1 MATYLIVGGVAGGA
15 GVAARLRRRDEQAEI
30 IIFERGEYISFANC
44 GLPYYAGGVIE
55 NRSSLFMMTPEL
67 FKRVLN
73 VEARVNSEVVSVDR
87 AQKKVTVRNIKDGTT
102 YVQAYDHLI
111 LSPGATP
118 IRPPIPGID
127 LPSIMTLRSV
137 SDIDRIKASI
147 DRSETKRAMVIGGGF
162 IGLEMA
168 ENLKHRG
175 LEVSLVEAL
184 EQVMNVIDYDFAAQV
199 QQHMRSKGVS
209 LHLKNPIKGFSEKDG
224 AVLVELKS
232 GKVLETD
239 LVILSIGVRPDTAF
253 LKESGI
259 VLSSTGAIVVDD
271 YFTTNDP
278 SIRALGDAICF
289 TCPLTDH
296 SITVPLAGPANKQA
310 RLLADALI
318 DGNKKPYKGT
328 IGTSIAKVFD
338 LTVASTGLNE
348 KTLAASKLPYKSAVI
363 HSSSHAGYYPG
374 SLPLSL
380 KILFH
385 PTTGKVWGAQAVGYD
400 GVDKRIDVISAFI
413 GMDGT
418 VYDLAEFE
426 HAYAPPFSS
435 AKDPINMVG
444 FIGMNALEGISN
456 PIGWKE
462 VDHLIEQGAV
472 VLDIRSEAETMTGG
486 RLPGS
491 INIPHTALRERIAEI
506 PRDKPIVT
514 MCALGMRGYLAE
526 RILRGNGFTEVYNLT
541 GGLRSYTTAKSELA
555 RLNQ

>member
-15 GVAARLRRRDEQAEI
+15 GVAARLRRRDENAQI
-30 IIFERGEYISFANC
+30 IIFERGEHISFANC
-44 GLPYYAGGVIE
+44 GLPYYVGGVIE
-55 NRSSLFMMTPEL
+55 NRSSLFVMTPEL

-87 AQKKVTVRNIKDGTT
+87 VQKTITVRNVKDDTT
-102 YVQAYDHLI
+102 YPQAYDHLI

-118 IRPPIPGID
+118 IRPRIPGID
-127 LPSIMTLRSV
+127 HPSIMTLRSV
-137 SDIDRIKASI
+137 SDIDRIKTAV
-147 DRSETKRAMVIGGGF
+147 DRSETKRAVVIGGGF

-184 EQVMNVIDYDFAAQV
+184 EQVMGVIDYDFAAQV
-199 QQHMRSKGVS
+199 QQHMRKKGVT
-209 LHLKNPIKGFSEKDG
+209 LHLKDPVKGFSKNGE
-224 AVLVELKS
+224 AVTVELES

-259 VLSSTGAIVVDD
+259 TLSSTGAIVVDE

-278 SIRALGDAICF
+278 YIRALGDAICF
-289 TCPLTDH
+289 ACPLTDH

-318 DGNKKPYKGT
+318 DGNRKPYRGT

-338 LTVASTGLNE
+338 LTVASTGLAE
-348 KTLAASKLPYKSAVI
+348 KTLIALKLPYKSAVT
-363 HSSSHAGYYPG
+363 HTSSHADYYPG
-374 SLPLSL
+374 SLSLSL

-385 PTTGKVWGAQAVGYD
+385 PTTGKIWGAQAIGYE
-400 GVDKRIDVISAFI
+400 GVDKRIDVISSFI

-456 PIGWKE
+456 PISWRE
-462 VDHLIEQGAV
+462 VDDLIEQGAV
-472 VLDIRSEAETMTGG
+472 ILDARSEMETMTGG
-486 RLPGS
+486 MLPGS
-491 INIPHTALRERIAEI
+491 INIPHTALRKRIAEV
-506 PRDKPIVT
+506 PKDKPIITTCV
-514 MCALGMRGYLAE
+514 MGVRGYLAE
-526 RILRGNGFTEVYNLT
+526 RILRGNGFTKVYNLT
-541 GGLRSYTTAKSELA
+541 GGLHSYTTVMSERA
-555 RLNQ
+555 RLN